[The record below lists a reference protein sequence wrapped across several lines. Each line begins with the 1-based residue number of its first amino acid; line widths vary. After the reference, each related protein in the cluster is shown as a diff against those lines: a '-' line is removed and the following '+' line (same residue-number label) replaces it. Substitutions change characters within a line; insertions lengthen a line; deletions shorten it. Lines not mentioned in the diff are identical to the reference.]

1 MRTLKQTGV
10 AVMISLALVF
20 FLANVAHAQVDTTAK
35 KDTVPPPP
43 NTTAPPASTTT
54 EPQPTPKRFVIYAG
68 PNISTLR
75 VNSEELKDD
84 TQTGWHVG
92 LSWRSKG
99 FLFSQFGLRYNSP
112 VFSLFPANGSGTGD
126 HKFSVSSIDI
136 PLTLGINILS
146 ATDKVLALRGFISAV
161 PSFNIGVGDN
171 DYGYDKDK
179 IETFNFAGTLGI
191 GVDVLF
197 LVFELGYNY
206 GFIDLLKDKDSKP
219 GQAFL
224 NIGFRF

>member
-1 MRTLKQTGV
+1 MRTLKQLGM
-10 AVMISLALVF
+10 AVMISLALIF
-20 FLANVAHAQVDTTAK
+20 FLTNSAQAQVDTTVK

-43 NTTAPPASTTT
+43 PTTTTTA

-112 VFSLFPANGSGTGD
+112 VFSLLPANHRDSGD
-126 HKFSVSSIDI
+126 HKFSVSAIDI

>member
-1 MRTLKQTGV
+1 MRTFQQIGSGV
-10 AVMISLALVF
+10 VFLLVLVF
-20 FLANVAHAQVDTTAK
+20 SSTNQLHAQVDTTAK
-35 KDTVPPPP
+35 KDTIPP
-43 NTTAPPASTTT
+43 TTVTTT
-54 EPQPTPKRFVIYAG
+54 DTTTKPQSKEKSRFLLYAG

-75 VNSEELKDD
+75 VESDDLKDES
-84 TQTGWHVG
+84 QTGFHIG
-92 LSWRSKG
+92 ISWRSKG
-99 FLFSQFGLRYNSP
+99 FLFSQFGLRYNNP
-112 VFSLFPANGSGTGD
+112 VFSLLPANGRDSGD
-126 HKFSVSSIDI
+126 HKFSVSAIDI

-146 ATDKVLALRGFISAV
+146 ATDKVLNLRGFISAV

-191 GVDVLF
+191 GVDVLI

-206 GFIDLLKDKDSKP
+206 GFIDLLKDSDSKP

-224 NIGFRF
+224 NIGIRF

>member
-75 VNSEELKDD
+75 VNSEELEDD

>member
-1 MRTLKQTGV
+1 MRTFKQIGSV
-10 AVMISLALVF
+10 VMISLALVF
-20 FLANVAHAQVDTTAK
+20 FLAIHAHAQVDSTVK

-43 NTTAPPASTTT
+43 PTTTTTA

-75 VNSEELKDD
+75 VNSEELDKES
-84 TQTGWHVG
+84 QTGWHVG

-112 VFSLFPANGSGTGD
+112 VFSILPANHRDSGD
-126 HKFSVSSIDI
+126 HKFSVSAIDI

-206 GFIDLLKDKDSKP
+206 GFIDLIKDKDSKP

>member
-1 MRTLKQTGV
+1 MRTFKQIGY

-20 FLANVAHAQVDTTAK
+20 FLTNNAQAQVDSTVK

-43 NTTAPPASTTT
+43 TTT
-54 EPQPTPKRFVIYAG
+54 STAEPQPTPKRFVIYAG
-68 PNISTLR
+68 PNMSTLR
-75 VNSEELKDD
+75 VDKDD
-84 TQTGWHVG
+84 LQDKTGTGWHLG

-112 VFSLFPANGSGTGD
+112 VFSVLPANHRDSGD
-126 HKFSVSSIDI
+126 HKFSVSAIDI

-206 GFIDLLKDKDSKP
+206 GFIDLIKDHDSKP

-224 NIGFRF
+224 NI

>member
-1 MRTLKQTGV
+1 MSTFQKTGSAVVLTLV
-10 AVMISLALVF
+10 LVF
-20 FLANVAHAQVDTTAK
+20 FVANFSQAQVDTTAK
-35 KDTVPPPP
+35 KDSVPVTTVPATTAT
-43 NTTAPPASTTT
+43 TTAPTK
-54 EPQPTPKRFVIYAG
+54 EEKRFVIYAG

-75 VNSEELKDD
+75 VESDDLIKEGSE
-84 TQTGWHVG
+84 TGWHVG

-112 VFSLFPANGSGTGD
+112 VYSLLPANATNTSGD

-171 DYGYDKDK
+171 DYSFDKDK
-179 IETFNFAGTLGI
+179 IETFNFAGALGI

-197 LVFELGYNY
+197 LVFEIGYNY
-206 GFIDLLKDKDSKP
+206 GFIDLLKDSDSKP
-219 GQAFL
+219 GQTFL

>member
-1 MRTLKQTGV
+1 MRTVQQIGCIAMLT
-10 AVMISLALVF
+10 MALVF
-20 FLANVAHAQVDTTAK
+20 SPGNQSEAQVDTTAK
-35 KDTVPPPP
+35 KDTVPITTVPTTTT
-43 NTTAPPASTTT
+43 TTA
-54 EPQPTPKRFVIYAG
+54 TPSKEKRFVLYAG
-68 PNISTLR
+68 PNISTLN
-75 VNSEELKDD
+75 VENDELNNES
-84 TQTGWHVG
+84 QTGWHVG

-126 HKFSVSSIDI
+126 HKFSVSAIDI

-146 ATDKVLALRGFISAV
+146 GADKVLALRGFISAV

-179 IETFNFAGTLGI
+179 IETFNFAGQLGI

-206 GFIDLLKDKDSKP
+206 GFIDLLKDSDSKP

-224 NIGFRF
+224 NIGIRF

>member
-1 MRTLKQTGV
+1 
-10 AVMISLALVF
+10 
-20 FLANVAHAQVDTTAK
+20 
-35 KDTVPPPP
+35 
-43 NTTAPPASTTT
+43 
-54 EPQPTPKRFVIYAG
+54 
-68 PNISTLR
+68 
-75 VNSEELKDD
+75 
-84 TQTGWHVG
+84 
-92 LSWRSKG
+92 
-99 FLFSQFGLRYNSP
+99 
-112 VFSLFPANGSGTGD
+112 
-126 HKFSVSSIDI
+126 
-136 PLTLGINILS
+136 LGINILS
-146 ATDKVLALRGFISAV
+146 ATDKVLALRGFISAA

-206 GFIDLLKDKDSKP
+206 GFIDLIKDKDSKP

>member
-1 MRTLKQTGV
+1 MTTFHKTGS
-10 AVMISLALVF
+10 AVVLTLALVF
-20 FLANVAHAQVDTTAK
+20 FLANYSQAQVDTTAK
-35 KDTVPPPP
+35 KDTVPVTTVPATTE
-43 NTTAPPASTTT
+43 TTAAPPKKET
-54 EPQPTPKRFVIYAG
+54 RFVIYAG
-68 PNISTLR
+68 PNMSTLR
-75 VNSEELKDD
+75 VESQDLKEES
-84 TQTGWHVG
+84 QTGWHVG

-112 VFSLFPANGSGTGD
+112 VYSILPANATNSTGD

-171 DYGYDKDK
+171 DYSYDKDK
-179 IETFNFAGTLGI
+179 IETFNFAGTLGL

-197 LVFELGYNY
+197 LVFEIGYNY
-206 GFIDLLKDKDSKP
+206 GFIDLLKDSNSKP

>member
-1 MRTLKQTGV
+1 MRTIKQIGSVV
-10 AVMISLALVF
+10 ALTLTLV
-20 FLANVAHAQVDTTAK
+20 LCVANHVQAQVDTTAK
-35 KDTVPPPP
+35 KDTIPPSTVPATTET
-43 NTTAPPASTTT
+43 TTAPPKKET
-54 EPQPTPKRFVIYAG
+54 RFVIYAG
-68 PNISTLR
+68 PNISSLR
-75 VNSEELKDD
+75 VESGDLKEES
-84 TQTGWHVG
+84 QTGWHVG

-112 VFSLFPANGSGTGD
+112 VYSLLPANATNNSGD

-171 DYGYDKDK
+171 DYNYDKDK

-197 LVFELGYNY
+197 LVFEIGYNY

-219 GQAFL
+219 GHAFL

>member
-1 MRTLKQTGV
+1 MRTIKQIGSVVVLT
-10 AVMISLALVF
+10 LALVF
-20 FLANVAHAQVDTTAK
+20 FLVNYSQAQVDTTAK
-35 KDTVPPPP
+35 KDTVPVTTVPVTTE
-43 NTTAPPASTTT
+43 TTAAPPKKET
-54 EPQPTPKRFVIYAG
+54 RFVIYAG

-75 VNSEELKDD
+75 VESQDLKEES
-84 TQTGWHVG
+84 QTGWHVG

-112 VFSLFPANGSGTGD
+112 VYSLLPANATNTSGD

-161 PSFNIGVGDN
+161 PSFNISVGDN
-171 DYGYDKDK
+171 DYSYDKDK
-179 IETFNFAGTLGI
+179 IETFNFAGTLGL

-197 LVFELGYNY
+197 LVFEIGYNY
-206 GFIDLLKDKDSKP
+206 GFIDLLKDADSKP

>member
-1 MRTLKQTGV
+1 MRTFKQIGF
-10 AVMISLALVF
+10 AVVFTLGLVF
-20 FLANVAHAQVDTTAK
+20 FLANESKAQVDTTAK

-43 NTTAPPASTTT
+43 PSTTA
-54 EPQPTPKRFVIYAG
+54 EQQPTPKRFIFYAG
-68 PNISTLR
+68 PNVSTLR
-75 VNSEELKDD
+75 VDSDELQDE

-92 LSWRSKG
+92 ISWRSKG
-99 FLFSQFGLRYNSP
+99 FLFSQFGIRYNSP
-112 VFSLFPANGSGTGD
+112 VFSLLPANGRDSGD
-126 HKFSVSSIDI
+126 HKFSVSAIDL
-136 PLTLGINILS
+136 PLSLGINILS

-161 PSFNIGVGDN
+161 PSFNIGVGEN

-179 IETFNFAGTLGI
+179 IETFNFAGQLGI

-197 LVFELGYNY
+197 MVFELGYNY

-224 NIGFRF
+224 NIGVRF

>member
-1 MRTLKQTGV
+1 MRTIKQIGSV
-10 AVMISLALVF
+10 VVLALALIF
-20 FLANVAHAQVDTTAK
+20 SLSNLSQAQVDTTVK
-35 KDTVPPPP
+35 KDTVPVTTVPAATET
-43 NTTAPPASTTT
+43 TTAPPKKET
-54 EPQPTPKRFVIYAG
+54 RFVIYAG

-75 VNSEELKDD
+75 VESHDLEEES
-84 TQTGWHVG
+84 QTGWHVG

-112 VFSLFPANGSGTGD
+112 VYSLLPANATNTNGD

-171 DYGYDKDK
+171 DYDFDTDK
-179 IETFNFAGTLGI
+179 IETFNFAGALGI

-206 GFIDLLKDKDSKP
+206 GFIDLLKESDSKP

>member
-1 MRTLKQTGV
+1 MRTFQKIGCVVVLT
-10 AVMISLALVF
+10 SALVF
-20 FLANVAHAQVDTTAK
+20 FQANYAQAQVDTTAK
-35 KDTVPPPP
+35 KDSVPITTVPITTDT
-43 NTTAPPASTTT
+43 TTAPKSK
-54 EPQPTPKRFVIYAG
+54 EKRFVLYAG

-75 VNSEELKDD
+75 VESSDLKDESL
-84 TQTGWHVG
+84 TGFHIG

-99 FLFSQFGLRYNSP
+99 FLFRQFGLRYNNP
-112 VFSLFPANGSGTGD
+112 VFSLLPANGRDSGD
-126 HKFSVSSIDI
+126 HKFSVSAIDI

-179 IETFNFAGTLGI
+179 IETFNFAGQLGI

-197 LVFELGYNY
+197 LVFEIGYNY
-206 GFIDLLKDKDSKP
+206 GFIDLLKDSDSKP

>member
-1 MRTLKQTGV
+1 MRTFQQIGSGIV
-10 AVMISLALVF
+10 FSLALVF
-20 FLANVAHAQVDTTAK
+20 SPANQSQAQVDTTAK
-35 KDTVPPPP
+35 KDTIPPTAVTTTDT
-43 NTTAPPASTTT
+43 TTAPKAKEKS
-54 EPQPTPKRFVIYAG
+54 RFLIYAG

-75 VNSEELKDD
+75 VESDEL
-84 TQTGWHVG
+84 QNESVTGFHIG

-99 FLFSQFGLRYNSP
+99 FLFSQFGLRYNNP
-112 VFSLFPANGSGTGD
+112 VFSLLPANGRDSGD
-126 HKFSVSSIDI
+126 HKFSVSAIDI

-146 ATDKVLALRGFISAV
+146 ATDKVLNLRGFISAV

-191 GVDVLF
+191 GVDVLIM
-197 LVFELGYNY
+197 VFELGYNY
-206 GFIDLLKDKDSKP
+206 GFIDLIKDKDSKP

-224 NIGFRF
+224 NIGIRF

>member
-1 MRTLKQTGV
+1 MRTIKQIGSI
-10 AVMISLALVF
+10 AMISLALVF
-20 FLANVAHAQVDTTAK
+20 FQTNHAHAQVDTTVK

-43 NTTAPPASTTT
+43 PTTT
-54 EPQPTPKRFVIYAG
+54 TTVEPQPAPKRFVIYAG

-75 VNSEELKDD
+75 VDSDELQDE

-92 LSWRSKG
+92 ITWRSKG

-126 HKFSVSSIDI
+126 HKFTVSAIDI

-179 IETFNFAGTLGI
+179 IETFNFAGQLGI

-206 GFIDLLKDKDSKP
+206 GFIDLVKDKDSKP

>member
-1 MRTLKQTGV
+1 MRTLKQLGM
-10 AVMISLALVF
+10 AVMISLALIF
-20 FLANVAHAQVDTTAK
+20 FLTNSAQAQVDTTVK

-43 NTTAPPASTTT
+43 PTTTTTA

-112 VFSLFPANGSGTGD
+112 VFSVLPANHRDSGD
-126 HKFSVSSIDI
+126 HKFSVSAIDI

-191 GVDVLF
+191 GVDVPVSYTHLRAH
-197 LVFELGYNY
+197 E
-206 GFIDLLKDKDSKP
+206 
-219 GQAFL
+219 
-224 NIGFRF
+224 

>member
-1 MRTLKQTGV
+1 MRTIKQIGCILV
-10 AVMISLALVF
+10 LSLVLVVCMIS
-20 FLANVAHAQVDTTAK
+20 HSQAQVDTTVK
-35 KDTVPPPP
+35 KDTVPVTTVPATMDT
-43 NTTAPPASTTT
+43 TTAPPKKET
-54 EPQPTPKRFVIYAG
+54 RFVIYAG

-75 VNSEELKDD
+75 VESGDLKEES
-84 TQTGWHVG
+84 QTGWHVG

-112 VFSLFPANGSGTGD
+112 VYSLLPANASNSSGD

-171 DYGYDKDK
+171 DYDYDKDK

-206 GFIDLLKDKDSKP
+206 GFIDLLKESDSKP

>member
-1 MRTLKQTGV
+1 MRTIQQIGCVVVLT
-10 AVMISLALVF
+10 LALIF
-20 FLANVAHAQVDTTAK
+20 SQANYAQAQVDTTVK
-35 KDTVPPPP
+35 KDTIPPATMDT
-43 NTTAPPASTTT
+43 TTASK
-54 EPQPTPKRFVIYAG
+54 PKGKTRFVLYAG

-75 VNSEELKDD
+75 VESQDLKNES
-84 TQTGWHVG
+84 QTGFHIG

-99 FLFSQFGLRYNSP
+99 FLFSQFGLRYNNP
-112 VFSLFPANGSGTGD
+112 VFSLLPANGRDSGD
-126 HKFSVSSIDI
+126 HKFSVSAIDI

-146 ATDKVLALRGFISAV
+146 GTDKVLALRGFISAV

-179 IETFNFAGTLGI
+179 IETFNFAGQLGI

-197 LVFELGYNY
+197 LVFEIGYNY
-206 GFIDLLKDKDSKP
+206 GFIDLLKDSDSKP

>member
-1 MRTLKQTGV
+1 MTTLQKTGAA
-10 AVMISLALVF
+10 AVFTLMLVF
-20 FLANVAHAQVDTTAK
+20 FVANFSEAQVDTTVK
-35 KDTVPPPP
+35 KDTVPVTTVPATAE
-43 NTTAPPASTTT
+43 TTA
-54 EPQPTPKRFVIYAG
+54 TPKKETRFVIYAG

-75 VNSEELKDD
+75 VESSDLKDES
-84 TQTGWHVG
+84 QTGWHVG

-112 VFSLFPANGSGTGD
+112 VYSLLPANTANTSGD
-126 HKFSVSSIDI
+126 HKFSVSAIDI

-171 DYGYDKDK
+171 DYDFDTDK
-179 IETFNFAGTLGI
+179 IETFNFAGALGI

-206 GFIDLLKDKDSKP
+206 GFIDLLKDSDSKP